1 MVLALSSQG
10 VWDAKH
16 VTVNCTKNDHPS
28 QNVNSAPSGKTLRTY
43 YVSGIAIRSKL
54 AKGLALM
61 GSQSTMC
68 VLGGG
73 GRNIQQVNQQII
85 NMVSNKSWE
94 REQNRLIKDRV
105 SQMWYC

>member
-61 GSQSTMC
+61 GFTVYC
-68 VLGGG
+68 VCVGG

-94 REQNRLIKDRV
+94 REKID
-105 SQMWYC
+105 